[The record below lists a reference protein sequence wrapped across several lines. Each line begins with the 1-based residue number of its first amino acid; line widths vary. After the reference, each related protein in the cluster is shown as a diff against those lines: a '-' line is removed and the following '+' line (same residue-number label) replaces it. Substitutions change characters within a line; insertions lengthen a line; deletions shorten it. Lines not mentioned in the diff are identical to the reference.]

1 MLFQNYYNLELFKS
15 LITKNHF
22 IMKKTITLF
31 LLFAGLCMHAMAYDF
46 VSSNIYYKITGAN
59 TCKVTYFD
67 QNYNSYSGSITIP
80 ATVTYSSTVYTVT
93 EIDSGAFALSTGL
106 TSVSLPNTIVKIDS
120 SAFVMC
126 SSLQSVNIPASVR
139 YIGSAAFGGT
149 AITSITIPDS
159 VRFLGGGMFYG
170 CTALRSVT
178 YNAINATHGRY
189 FDDDLLDYAQ
199 NMVNCISLTT
209 LTIGS
214 QVRSFPRA
222 FCFGATALTSVVIPD
237 SVRTI
242 GDSAFYGCTS
252 LANMQIG
259 SGVTR
264 IGSYA
269 LYMCG
274 LTSLSVRAVTPP
286 TLGNYVFTGVN
297 NTIPVTVPCASIRT
311 YRATTGWNYFNNI
324 SGGSA
329 CEVNVNV
336 VINPTQAASPTGNG
350 RHTIGDTVRIG
361 AIANSGYTFID
372 WNDGVTANPRDIVV
386 LSDTTFTA
394 NFSSDNAI
402 ADAELNATIV
412 IANKG
417 TITAQNVKG
426 GEFAIYD
433 LGGRCLLRE
442 TVADGATMRFT
453 VPAAGVYV
461 VRNNGGSVKIV
472 VR

>member
-1 MLFQNYYNLELFKS
+1 
-15 LITKNHF
+15 
-22 IMKKTITLF
+22 MKKTITLF
-31 LLFAGLCMHAMAYDF
+31 LLLAGLCMHAMAYDF
-46 VSSNIYYKITGAN
+46 ISNNIYYKITGAN
-59 TCKVTYFD
+59 TCKVTYASLS
-67 QNYNSYSGSITIP
+67 YNSYSGNIVIP
-80 ATVTYSSTVYTVT
+80 STVTNVSTTYTVT
-93 EIDSGAFALSTGL
+93 EIDSGAFALC
-106 TSVSLPNTIVKIDS
+106 TSLGSVTLPNTIVKIDS
-120 SAFVMC
+120 SAFVA
-126 SSLQSVNIPASVR
+126 SSLTSINIPMSVR
-139 YIGSAAFGGT
+139 YIGSAAFGMT
-149 AITSITIPDS
+149 DITTITIPDS
-159 VRFLGGGMFYG
+159 VQFLGGGMFFY
-170 CTALRSVT
+170 CASLRSVT

-189 FDDDLLDYAQ
+189 YDDDLADYAQ
-199 NMVNCISLTT
+199 NMEYCTSLTT
-209 LTIGS
+209 ITIGS

-222 FCFGATALTSVVIPD
+222 FCFGASALTGIVIPD

-252 LANMQIG
+252 LASVQIG

-264 IGSYA
+264 IGTYA
-269 LYMCG
+269 FNMCG
-274 LTSLSVRAVTPP
+274 FTSLSVRAATPP
-286 TLGNYVFTGVN
+286 TLGNYVFNGVN

-311 YRATTGWNYFNNI
+311 YRATAGWNYFSNI
-324 SGGSA
+324 TGGSA

-402 ADAELNATIV
+402 ADAEFNATIV
-412 IANKG
+412 IASKG
-417 TITAQNVKG
+417 VITAQNVKG

-433 LGGRCLLRE
+433 LGGRCLVRKD
-442 TVADGATMRFT
+442 VAEGSEQSFR

-461 VRNNGGSVKIV
+461 VRNNENSVKIV

>member
-1 MLFQNYYNLELFKS
+1 MAFS
-15 LITKNHF
+15 LSTF
-22 IMKKTITLF
+22 
-31 LLFAGLCMHAMAYDF
+31 AYDF
-46 VSSNIYYKITGAN
+46 IANNVYYKITGPN
-59 TCKVTYFD
+59 TCKVTYASL
-67 QNYNSYSGSITIP
+67 NYNSYSGNITIP
-80 ATVTYSSTVYTVT
+80 ATVTNVSIVYTVT

-126 SSLQSVNIPASVR
+126 SSLQSINIPSSVR
-139 YIGSAAFGGT
+139 YIGSTAFGET
-149 AITSITIPDS
+149 AIRTITIPDS
-159 VRFLGGGMFYG
+159 VQFIGGGLFFR
-170 CTALRSVT
+170 CSNLTTLN

-189 FDDDLLDYAQ
+189 IDIDPNSFTYSYVP
-199 NMVNCISLTT
+199 NMAGCSSLTT
-209 LTIGS
+209 VNIGTN
-214 QVRSFPRA
+214 VRSIPRA
-222 FCFGATALTSVVIPD
+222 FFEEASALTSIVIPD

-252 LANMQIG
+252 LARVQIG

-264 IGSYA
+264 IGTYA
-269 LYMCG
+269 FNMCG
-274 LTSLSVRAVTPP
+274 LTSLSIRAVTPP
-286 TLGNYVFTGVN
+286 TLGNYVFNGVN
-297 NTIPVTVPCASIRT
+297 NTIPVTVPCASIAT

-329 CEVNVNV
+329 CLVNVTVLSND
-336 VINPTQAASPTGNG
+336 NQLGSTTGSN
-350 RHTIGDTVRIG
+350 RYTYGDTVRMG
-361 AIANSGYTFID
+361 AIPAQGCSFVR
-372 WNDGVTANPRDIVV
+372 WNDNNTDNPRSIIVY
-386 LSDTTFTA
+386 SDTTFTA
-394 NFSSDNAI
+394 YFAQGTGI
-402 ADAELNATIV
+402 EDAEAEGVLVMASNRTISALNVRA
-412 IANKG
+412 
-417 TITAQNVKG
+417 